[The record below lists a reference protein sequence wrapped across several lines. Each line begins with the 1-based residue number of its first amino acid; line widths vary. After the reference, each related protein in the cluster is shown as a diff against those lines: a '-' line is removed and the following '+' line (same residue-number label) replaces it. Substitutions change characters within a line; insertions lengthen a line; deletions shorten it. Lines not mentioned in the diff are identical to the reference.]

1 MGQLGSK
8 HENDIKIFRFSSL
21 GSSGTFNTSVVV
33 IFIAPIDRG
42 VAAKVVVGAV
52 TVALVVG
59 TGCFALVVG
68 TDKAMSR
75 QQTTGFVLS
84 HASF

>member
-8 HENDIKIFRFSSL
+8 HEKDIKIFSSV

-68 TDKAMSR
+68 TDKATSR
-75 QQTTGFVLS
+75 QQTTGFVVS